1 MTAITWGSLRG
12 ETRRAVRAG
21 GLLMAAGLAT
31 GLGNLVFNVVV
42 ARAGGAASYGVLGP
56 LLTLTTISGF
66 LATGS
71 QYAVARLVA
80 VGAQGSRHLIRL
92 AFRGVSPWLVLSAV
106 MLVLAVPVAAYMHLS
121 SIVPVVLTALLA
133 GATVLG
139 AAPTGLLVGASRF
152 RAVAAIMFGT
162 VLLRLCLGVLL
173 GHGSGT
179 VDGALLASLIP
190 IVVAAG
196 ASLLVAHRVFRSQR
210 PPLAPVAAVVAGA
223 APGSGLLTTG
233 IAGAMIAGCLWALW
247 TLPVLSARHLL
258 APSQAGQFAAVQ
270 LLAGGI
276 LFASAPLV
284 TAFYPTL
291 ARGRDRQAVVV
302 GLLGTCGVAGLGAAG
317 LGIVGPALV
326 PRLYGSQFHPS
337 AALLVC
343 LGISA
348 AATAVGTFLCWVAV
362 ARRRPL
368 LPVLFGLGAGLLAD
382 LVLCMLWAHTSIELG
397 ISPVLALL
405 VGGAA
410 TVLATLAR
418 AHWRAP
424 IVSPAHPVDRSELE
438 QCES

>member
-1 MTAITWGSLRG
+1 
-12 ETRRAVRAG
+12 
-21 GLLMAAGLAT
+21 MAAGLAT
-31 GLGNLVFNVVV
+31 GLGNLIFNVLV
-42 ARAGGAASYGVLGP
+42 AREGGAVNYGVLGP

-80 VGAQGSRHLIRL
+80 IGAEGTRHLIRL
-92 AFRGVSPWLVLSAV
+92 AFRGVSPWLVLSALL
-106 MLVLAVPVAAYMHLS
+106 LVLAVPVTAYMHLTS
-121 SIVPVVLTALLA
+121 TVPVVLTALLA

-152 RAVAAIMFGT
+152 RAVAAIMFGS
-162 VLLRLCLGVLL
+162 VVLRLCLGILL

-196 ASLLVAHRVFRSQR
+196 AALMVARRVFRQ
-210 PPLAPVAAVVAGA
+210 PPVAVATIASAAAVSAET

-233 IAGAMIAGCLWALW
+233 IAGAMIAGSLWALW
-247 TLPVLSARHLL
+247 TLPVLSARHQLT
-258 APSQAGQFAAVQ
+258 PTQAGQFAAVQ

-276 LFASAPLV
+276 LFACAPLV

-302 GLLGTCGVAGLGAAG
+302 GLLGTCGVGGLGAAG
-317 LGIVGPALV
+317 LGIVGPALM

-337 AALLVC
+337 AALLFC
-343 LGISA
+343 LGMSA
-348 AATAVGTFLCWVAV
+348 AATAIGTYLCWVAV

-368 LPVLFGLGAGLLAD
+368 LPVLFGLAAGLITD
-382 LVLCMLWAHTSIELG
+382 LTLCMLWAHTSIELG
-397 ISPVLALL
+397 LSPLFALVLGGAVTAAASLAKGQQRVFWWRAQSVSPVHS
-405 VGGAA
+405 VE
-410 TVLATLAR
+410 R
-418 AHWRAP
+418 N
-424 IVSPAHPVDRSELE
+424 ELE